1 MLIYVVSHENFN
13 LSCHDPFHILSFSV
27 ESFLLYRNNPPGGG
41 GVYFLVTDSC
51 GCILI
56 GLHFR

>member
-1 MLIYVVSHENFN
+1 MLIYVVSYENFD

-41 GVYFLVTDSC
+41 GVLFSNRLMWM
-51 GCILI
+51 
-56 GLHFR
+56 HFNRVAFC